1 MPMISLRDNLFVLV
15 LRDAYPLERI
25 ITNIDD
31 GDNNWSF
38 HEQTNDLSFFSLLYD
53 LYSLVPVASQIV
65 SSWMILVMI
74 DECVKATA
82 NARMYTFH
90 SCEPVVDAWGVEN
103 LKKTQKKISKLKK
116 KGKKNHFSFWG
127 HRALEPP

>member
-1 MPMISLRDNLFVLV
+1 MPMISLRYNLFVLV
-15 LRDAYPLERI
+15 LRDAYPLEMI

-31 GDNNWSF
+31 GDNKRSLSCWDHFSF
-38 HEQTNDLSFFSLLYD
+38 QFPTFIDP
-53 LYSLVPVASQIV
+53 YSLVPFAHQIP
-65 SSWMILVMI
+65 SSWMHLVSRDKQM
-74 DECVKATA
+74 KATA

-116 KGKKNHFSFWG
+116 KGKKNHFSF
-127 HRALEPP
+127 

>member
-1 MPMISLRDNLFVLV
+1 M
-15 LRDAYPLERI
+15 E
-25 ITNIDD
+25 TTIDP
-31 GDNNWSF
+31 F
-38 HEQTNDLSFFSLLYD
+38 MKRPEDLSFFSLLYD

-65 SSWMILVMI
+65 SSWMHLVSRDKQM
-74 DECVKATA
+74 KATA